1 MDNITFEEWVDETL
15 NKNKDIVV
23 LWEWLD
29 TYVKPLWESNK
40 EIERK
45 KILTDI
51 ELDKIAEEYI
61 QGFDYAIEISPN
73 LLSLKKD
80 RSLAKS
86 MFKVGYKKALGL

>member
-15 NKNKDIVV
+15 NKNEDIVV

-29 TYVKPLWESNK
+29 AYVKPLWESNK

-51 ELDKIAEEYI
+51 ELDKIAEKYI

-80 RSLAKS
+80 RALAKS